1 MDENKL
7 LARIEAMEAELKR
20 VHAREEIQNLMAH
33 YELLQNQKNMSL
45 HPMDFAMETPDVS
58 VTIAARD
65 PFVGPEGVRKLF
77 CGIYDIP
84 EYEGIM
90 LIHYLC
96 NPYIEVAKDGKTARG
111 LWWSPGIETIKP
123 TEDADPESAWCFGA
137 YANDFIKENG
147 VWKIWHMR
155 WFSTI
160 KCPHREGW
168 AEQKTYYQT
177 KVPHARTANADRSYN
192 PYTKDFIQEAI
203 PMAPL
208 PYETWNDERWYMRQ
222 EDPELL
228 KQWVK

>member
-1 MDENKL
+1 MEKELLERMEKL
-7 LARIEAMEAELKR
+7 EKELERYKARQEIE
-20 VHAREEIQNLMAH
+20 NLMAH
-33 YELLQNQKNMSL
+33 YELMQNQKNMAF
-45 HPMDFAMETPDVS
+45 HPMDFAMDTPDVS
-58 VTIAARD
+58 VQIAD
-65 PFVGPEGVRKLF
+65 GKPYLGPEGVKELF
-77 CGIYDIP
+77 CGLYNIP
-84 EYEGIM
+84 NYEGI
-90 LIHYLC
+90 LLLHYLT
-96 NPYIEVAKDGKTARG
+96 NPAIEVAGDGKTARG